1 MTTCNAADAPSAAG
15 RCLPCA
21 EDPTPYRL
29 DELRTTLADQTEP
42 LLAVAALLRQ
52 CRDDYRTLWERH
64 TEASS
69 RERAAQVRQELS
81 ALIDQHRT
89 SSRLEG
95 PVRDALVR
103 TLRPDPDVPAVV
115 VARVLADLLDEGWA
129 AAFPASFAA
138 RSPYTPAV
146 GDPVPLG
153 SPDLPSLLQ
162 MAPTSPPW
170 RLAQRLD
177 ETRHVR
183 LAGEWA
189 ARFRVVFDY
198 AHADALAGIV
208 DGGTTIAVVSP
219 NASLSQFGLGTAD
232 EPAFPV
238 LPVDPERQR
247 RLVLELVAQAGA
259 AGASIIVL
267 PELAVP
273 PELADELQD
282 VVGRPGGV
290 RLIVAG
296 AHHRVD
302 ADGGRHNTA
311 VAWLRGS
318 AVPLRQDKHS
328 PADSPVVEDL
338 RHAGWP
344 EIRIHVSSDGWHVAL
359 AVCRDLLNPSAV
371 QALAEGGVHL
381 LLVPAMSETLL
392 PFGGPAAHLVGATQ
406 ALVAVAN
413 GPADWGPGRRAA
425 PGLFGHPGLIG
436 QTRLVH
442 RHGSLPGIALMDV
455 DTALVRWRDAPEVTE
470 RQVSAGQPERPS
482 WLDTV
487 AALVRQPNAPDPS
500 LCPGWLRPAAV
511 LVLLSDS
518 PDGAQVLVTRRS
530 AQLRTHPGAWVLP
543 GGRVEPEDEGE
554 VAAAL
559 REAAEEV
566 GIDRQRLHVLG
577 TLPGMALT
585 VEGWLVTPVLAWS
598 GRPLATSAQPA
609 EVSDAEH
616 VPLQA
621 LAPSWSGA
629 GGGHLGPATA
639 LILGQLRGVLSPA
652 SPAAM
657 A

>member
-1 MTTCNAADAPSAAG
+1 MTTGSAAHG
-15 RCLPCA
+15 LSVPGACLPCA
-21 EDPTPYRL
+21 EAPTPSPL
-29 DELRTTLADQTEP
+29 DRLRTTLADESEP
-42 LLAVAALLRQ
+42 LLAVAALLRL
-52 CRDDYRTLWERH
+52 CRDDYPALWERH
-64 TEASS
+64 TEAPA
-69 RERAAQVRQELS
+69 RRRAAQVRQELFPV
-81 ALIDQHRT
+81 IVQHRT
-89 SSRLEG
+89 SSRLQE
-95 PVRDALVR
+95 PDRDALVHA
-103 TLRPDPDVPAVV
+103 LRPMPDVPAVV

-129 AAFPASFAA
+129 ATFPGSFAA

-146 GDPVPLG
+146 GDPIPLG

-189 ARFRVVFDY
+189 ARFRVIFDY
-198 AHADALAGIV
+198 GHAEALAGV
-208 DGGTTIAVVSP
+208 VHAGTTIAVVSP
-219 NASLSQFGLGTAD
+219 NTSLSEFDLGKGD

-238 LPVDPERQR
+238 LPLDTERQR
-247 RLVLELVAQAGA
+247 RQVLELVAHADA

-273 PELADELQD
+273 PELADELRD
-282 VVGRPGGV
+282 LVRRPGGV

-302 ADGGRHNTA
+302 GTGGRHNTA

-318 AVPLRQDKHS
+318 PVPLRQDKHS

-338 RHAGWP
+338 RHDGWP
-344 EIRIHVSSDGWHVAL
+344 EIRIHVSSDGWHLAL

-371 QALAEGGVHL
+371 QALAQAGVNL

-392 PFGGPAAHLVGATQ
+392 AFGGPAAHLVGATQ

-413 GPADWGPGRRAA
+413 GPADWGSGRSAA

-442 RHGSLPGIALMDV
+442 RPGSLPGMALLDV
-455 DTALVRWRDAPEVTE
+455 DTALVRWRNAPDAAE
-470 RQVSAGQPERPS
+470 RAVAAGEPKVPS
-482 WLDTV
+482 WLD
-487 AALVRQPNAPDPS
+487 AASALVQKRNAPDSPP
-500 LCPGWLRPAAV
+500 CPGWLRPAAV

-518 PDGAQVLVTRRS
+518 PDGPQVLLTRRS

-543 GGRVEPEDEGE
+543 GGRVEPEDQGV

-566 GIDRQRLHVLG
+566 GIDRKRLHVLG

-585 VEGWLVTPVLAWS
+585 VEGWLVTPVVAWS
-598 GRPLATSAQPA
+598 GQPLATIAQPA
-609 EVSDAEH
+609 EVSVAEH

-621 LAPSWSGA
+621 LAPTWSGA
-629 GGGHLGPATA
+629 GGGRLGPATA

-652 SPAAM
+652 SPAAV